1 MSDMLSTDP
10 LMQCLVILTKLN
22 HTPTSAEVLASGL
35 PFEPGSEKQRLF
47 NIDNAKANFSRAA
60 AKAGFVSQLQRRTLS
75 EIPSLVLP
83 AILTLKE
90 DNACVL
96 LELNSEDKTAQVIL
110 PSLDE
115 APVQVTFE
123 KLEEEY
129 LGYVYFLKQNYEG
142 FGQEQLTS
150 EIERKNWFFGTLMK
164 FKGIYGRVLL
174 ATFLVNIFVI
184 AGPVFTLNVYDRII
198 PHNAID
204 TLWVLAAG
212 VGLIY
217 IFDVILKHIRTYFLE
232 NAARRSDVILSSMLF
247 EQAMNLKLENKP
259 RSVGSFASIIK
270 DFDGIR
276 SFFASGAITAFVDLP
291 FATLFLLV
299 IYSINNIIV
308 LIPLVTIL
316 LILLLSIPMRYS
328 IQKII
333 NSTHEATHQRNSIL
347 IESLANLETIK
358 TFNAGSSMQWHWEE
372 STGFVADKTQ
382 RSRVKSGSLSTLSGF
397 LSQCCSVII
406 IIAGVY
412 LIKEREL
419 TMGGLIAVNILSSRS
434 IAPFAQAISLL
445 LNFGQMK
452 VGLKSLNEF
461 MEKEI
466 ERPEKKKF
474 IHRSKFQGEIEF
486 KEVGFHYPEEQNNA
500 ISNIS
505 FHIKPGERVG
515 IIGAVGSGKSTIGK
529 LLLGLFAPAEG
540 AIFVDGLDIKQIDP
554 VDLRHQ
560 FNYVPQDVILFSGTV
575 RNNITL
581 KAPHASDDEIIQAA
595 KIGRV
600 DIFTDRHPMG
610 MDLQV
615 GERGF
620 ALSGGQRQSVAVAMA
635 FIKGSPLVLLD
646 EPTNAM
652 DFNTETQ
659 VIANLDKITKGKTTL
674 IITHKPSILNIVDRI
689 LVMDKGKIVMDGPK
703 KEIFAKLGGKSSE
716 L

>member
-1 MSDMLSTDP
+1 MSNMLTTDP

-22 HTPTSAEVLASGL
+22 HKPTSAEVLASGL
-35 PFEPGSEKQRLF
+35 PFEPGSDKQRLF
-47 NIDNAKANFSRAA
+47 SIDNAKANFSRAA
-60 AKAGFVSQLQRRTLS
+60 EKVGFISQLKRRKLKD
-75 EIPSLVLP
+75 IPSLVLP
-83 AILTLKE
+83 VILTLKG

-96 LELNSEDKTAQVIL
+96 LEINRKDKTAQVII

-115 APVQVTFE
+115 APVQVNLE
-123 KLEEEY
+123 KLEQGY
-129 LGYVYFLKQNYEG
+129 LGYAFFLKRKYEG
-142 FGQEQLTS
+142 FGQEQLTG
-150 EIERKNWFFGTLMK
+150 EFIKRKNWFFGTLMK

-174 ATFLVNIFVI
+174 ATFLVNLFVI
-184 AGPVFTLNVYDRII
+184 AGPIFTLNVYDRII

-212 VGLIY
+212 VALIY
-217 IFDVILKHIRTYFLE
+217 IFDLVLKHIRTYFLE

-247 EQAMNLKLENKP
+247 EQAMSIKLENKP
-259 RSVGSFASIIK
+259 RSVGAFSSIIK

-276 SFFASGAITAFVDLP
+276 SFFASGAITAFIDLP
-291 FATLFLLV
+291 FAAVFLLV

-308 LIPLVTIL
+308 LIPLATIL
-316 LILLLSIPMRYS
+316 LILLLSIPMRHS
-328 IQKII
+328 IQKVID
-333 NSTHEATHQRNSIL
+333 STHEATHQRNSIL
-347 IESLANLETIK
+347 VESLANLETIK
-358 TFNAGSSMQWHWEE
+358 AFNADSSMQWHWEE
-372 STGFVADKTQ
+372 STGFIAGKTQ
-382 RSRVKSGSLSTLSGF
+382 RSRVRSGSLATLTGF
-397 LSQCCSVII
+397 LSQCCSVAI

-419 TMGGLIAVNILSSRS
+419 TMGGLIAINILSSRS
-434 IAPFAQAISLL
+434 IAPFSQAISLM

-474 IHRSKFQGEIEF
+474 IHRPTLQGEIEF
-486 KEVGFHYPEEQNNA
+486 KDVGFSYPEEQTKA

-505 FHIKPGERVG
+505 FHITPGERVG

-529 LLLGLFAPAEG
+529 LLLGLFDPGEG
-540 AIFVDGLDIKQIDP
+540 AVFIDGLDIKQIDP
-554 VDLRHQ
+554 VDLRHN
-560 FNYVPQDVILFSGTV
+560 FSYVPQDVVLFSGTV
-575 RNNITL
+575 RDNITL
-581 KAPHASDDEIIQAA
+581 KSPHAGDSEILTAA
-595 KIGRV
+595 KIGKV
-600 DIFTDRHPMG
+600 DAFTDRHPMG

-635 FIKGSPLVLLD
+635 FIDESPVVLLD

-659 VIANLDKITKGKTTL
+659 VISNLSRVTKGKTTL

-689 LVMDKGKIVMDGPK
+689 LVMDKGRLVMDGPK
-703 KEIFAKLGGKSSE
+703 KEIFAKLGGKVK
-716 L
+716 